1 MSECA
6 QEKAWMDGW
15 SNDDRVCSRKSMDG
29 WMDGAMM
36 SECAQEIAWV
46 DGWSNDVRVCSRKS
60 MDGWMEQ

>member
-6 QEKAWMDGW
+6 QEKAWVDGW
-15 SNDDRVCSRKSMDG
+15 SNDVRVCSRKSMDG

-36 SECAQEIAWV
+36 SECAQEKAW
-46 DGWSNDVRVCSRKS
+46 